1 MEVERDKE
9 ATCGYELGYKLVDVL
24 TELSLNEHINQA
36 LVYLFCA
43 FHSRSILRGAVLELS
58 AVTVIV

>member
-9 ATCGYELGYKLVDVL
+9 ATRGYELGYKLVDVL

-36 LVYLFCA
+36 LVYLLCA
-43 FHSRSILRGAVLELS
+43 FHSRSILRVAVLDLS
-58 AVTVIV
+58 VTVIV